1 MKIQFFIVNKEIAD
15 LDKKYQFI
23 NNENQRLQMT
33 LEERERELQKL
44 QSSMYFLM
52 QNFFIIFD
60 VEYFIIENLYF
71 FSVSEAVCKE
81 YEQLKLTYD
90 VETGAL
96 HKAVQQASE
105 VCSLLFLQR

>member
-44 QSSMYFLM
+44 QSSMYFFM

-60 VEYFIIENLYF
+60 VEYFIIENLYSF
-71 FSVSEAVCKE
+71 FSIRS
-81 YEQLKLTYD
+81 
-90 VETGAL
+90 GM
-96 HKAVQQASE
+96 
-105 VCSLLFLQR
+105 

>member
-1 MKIQFFIVNKEIAD
+1 MKIQLFIVNKEIAD

-60 VEYFIIENLYF
+60 VEYFIIENLYSF
-71 FSVSEAVCKE
+71 FSIRS
-81 YEQLKLTYD
+81 
-90 VETGAL
+90 GM
-96 HKAVQQASE
+96 
-105 VCSLLFLQR
+105 